1 MAIRNTGANIVTGET
16 RSKFIDNIYM
26 TDSEAA
32 VRGTAYYLSSG
43 RWTKSAT
50 TAAIEA
56 ICVKAADAGTDVL
69 ALMEVVKTGD
79 ILEADYTGTAD
90 AAFLPG
96 LTLAVLDANGINV
109 DAATVTGGHAVI
121 LEKDTVELKVKMIVK
136 KNFTEAS

>member
-1 MAIRNTGANIVTGET
+1 MALRIIGSILTGAS
-16 RSKFIDNIYM
+16 RDKFIDNIYM

-32 VRGTAYYLSSG
+32 VAGRGYYLASG

-56 ICVKAADAGTDVL
+56 VCVKSADAGTDVL
-69 ALMEVVKTGD
+69 PIMAVVKTGD
-79 ILEADYTGTAD
+79 IIEANYTGTAD

-96 LTLAVLDANGINV
+96 LTVAILDSNGDNV
-109 DAATVTGGHAVI
+109 DAATVTGGHGVI
-121 LEKDTVELKVKMIVK
+121 LEKDTVGLKVRMIVK